1 MHLDMV
7 LSLGLVL
14 DTEAAVEDGLA
25 YTFAFLLAVNKSQAV
40 HMAKAD

>member
-14 DTEAAVEDGLA
+14 DTEAAVEDGLS
-25 YTFAFLLAVNKSQAV
+25 YTFAFLLAVDKSQAV
-40 HMAKAD
+40 HMAEAD

>member
-14 DTEAAVEDGLA
+14 DTEAAVEDGLS
-25 YTFAFLLAVNKSQAV
+25 YTSAFLLAVDKSQAI
-40 HMAKAD
+40 HLAEAD